1 VQLENADA
9 PDFERVAAFAFE
21 RVDIALRTCLLDS
34 ENAHFDAAFRAAQ
47 QGFDWLVFLGHRR
60 MLRPCGRNS
69 QRGIPR
75 AGVLPNS
82 PFDRRRPV
90 RAHFGAFLAAAG
102 AAAARLQIVEQKI
115 VRKFRDRPFRIVMAE
130 GGKVRA
136 IDQDMGQR
144 LRAAIGDAR
153 VTRLIVH
160 ERMPLVP

>member
-34 ENAHFDAAFRAAQ
+34 ENAHFDTAFRAAHQ
-47 QGFDWLVFLGHRR
+47 RLDRLFWLHHSQ
-60 MLRPCGRNS
+60 MLRLCSDIS
-69 QRGIPR
+69 QRGNACPGR
-75 AGVLPNS
+75 LQNS
-82 PFDRRRPV
+82 PHRRRRPV